1 MPATP
6 QTLLGHAT
14 KTAVLVLIASVSALT
29 MAGALAGPYSAA
41 LADPTNI
48 FDAPVPGFVGP
59 AGEGNAQIL
68 HPENYVN
75 PLFFG
80 WADGVAGYAPAPG
93 VATSWTNSSLALG
106 PVTGDNFHIVSLG
119 DLDAAQIASGA
130 APGSIT
136 LIFAEPLRDKT
147 GADLVVFENG
157 LVSQGGAGVAGQILA
172 ELAYVEVS
180 SDGATFVRFP
190 SRSLTPGPV
199 GAYGTVDASNAFR
212 LAGKHAN
219 ALGDSWGT
227 PFDLAWLADQP
238 AVTGGA
244 VDLEAITHVRI
255 VDIPGDGS
263 FKDATGAPVYDA
275 WPTSGS
281 RGHDLE
287 AVGVIGRDMNFEAW
301 QDQRGLAGDERG
313 ASADPDA
320 DGISNLH
327 EYAAGLLPTSPDPSS
342 RLQGVSMQGG
352 RLTLKFCRDERAT
365 DLILEV
371 EASSNLRDWEVIARS
386 LGGEPFQPV
395 SPHAPQI
402 SESSAHHIASVGV
415 LREVSVAEVVIGASL
430 RFLRVSVKTI
440 P

>member
-1 MPATP
+1 MRATP

-14 KTAVLVLIASVSALT
+14 KTAALVLIAAASGLT

-41 LADPTNI
+41 LADPTNT

-80 WADGVAGYAPAPG
+80 WADGWENYLPAPG
-93 VATSWTNSSLALG
+93 VTGSWQQPEQALAAI
-106 PVTGDNFHIVSLG
+106 TGDNFDIVSLG
-119 DLDAAQIASGA
+119 DLSGAQITNGD

-136 LIFAEPLRDKT
+136 MTFTVPIQNKT
-147 GADLVVFENG
+147 GADFVVFENS
-157 LVSQGGAGVAGQILA
+157 LVSAGGAGVINQVFGD
-172 ELAYVEVS
+172 LAYVEVS
-180 SDGATFVRFP
+180 SDGVNFARMP
-190 SRSLTPGPV
+190 SRSLTPAAV
-199 GAYGTVDASNAFR
+199 GSFGTIDANNVFG

-219 ALGDSWGT
+219 ADGSSWGT
-227 PFDLAWLADQP
+227 PFDLAWLAGHP
-238 AVTGGA
+238 LVTGGQVNLGA
-244 VDLEAITHVRI
+244 VTHIRI
-255 VDIPGDGS
+255 VDIPGNGS
-263 FKDATGAPVYDA
+263 FLDSTGAPIYDA
-275 WPTSGS
+275 WVTIGSG
-281 RGHDLE
+281 GLDLE
-287 AVGVIGRDMNFEAW
+287 AIGVIGRDMNFEIW
-301 QDQRGLAGDERG
+301 QDQRGLAGHDRG
-313 ASADPDA
+313 AAADPDA

-327 EYAAGLLPTSPDPSS
+327 EYAAGLLPTSPDPTS
-342 RLQGVSMQGG
+342 RLQRSSVQSG

-365 DLILEV
+365 DLTLEV

-402 SESSAHHIASVGV
+402 SESSAHPIASVGV
-415 LREVSVAEVVIGASL
+415 LRQASIADVL
-430 RFLRVSVKTI
+430 AHAPRRFLRVSVKKT